1 MSQKSFRAS
10 RVASVAGLVSVLCGA
25 VSLTG
30 GCSSDMGPAGAG
42 GSAGAGNGPGAG
54 GGSSGAGG
62 GSSGAGGGGTCSS
75 PGGPPAEPADHHCEA
90 DSGPIVQPTGQ
101 CITGDVDSG
110 ASDGGG
116 AETTPGPWGGTSSAD
131 DDCKYDVSYSYT
143 PICEKAD
150 VTFTVTVKKRT
161 PGNPPLTG
169 AGPSIEVL
177 DPGGLPGFGEGSQ
190 KQTEKSPGVY
200 AIGPIHFNKPGK
212 WTIRF
217 HFFETCS
224 DTPEDSPHGHAA
236 FFIDVP

>member
-1 MSQKSFRAS
+1 MPPESFRAS
-10 RVASVAGLVSVLCGA
+10 RVASLAGLLSVLCSA

-30 GCSSDMGPAGAG
+30 GCSSDMTPSDGGTG
-42 GSAGAGNGPGAG
+42 GSAGAG

-62 GSSGAGGGGTCSS
+62 SNGGTCSS

-90 DSGPIVQPTGQ
+90 DSGPIVQPTGA
-101 CITGDVDSG
+101 CITGDVDAG

-161 PGNPPLTG
+161 PGNAPLTG
-169 AGPSIEVL
+169 AAPSLEVL
-177 DPGGLPGFGEGSQ
+177 DPIGLPGFGEGSQ
-190 KQTEKSPGVY
+190 THTEKSPGVY
-200 AIGPIHFNKPGK
+200 DIGPIHFNKPGK

-217 HFFETCS
+217 HFFATCS
-224 DTPEDSPHGHAA
+224 DAREDSPHGHAA